1 MVRVGFGYDSHRLVK
16 GRKLILGGIEIP
28 FEKGCLGHSDGD
40 AIIHSVCDSIIGA
53 AALKDIGYHFP
64 DTSDDYKD
72 IDSRI
77 LLKKT
82 IELARQNGWYI
93 ENLDTTVCLEKPKLK
108 DYIPDMVD
116 VLAQIMEIDISQINI
131 KATTNEK
138 MGFVGR
144 DEGIAVY
151 AVCLL
156 SKLP

>member
-1 MVRVGFGYDSHRLVK
+1 MYRVGFGYDSHRLVK
-16 GRKLILGGIEIP
+16 GRKLILGGIEVP

-40 AIIHSVCDSIIGA
+40 ALIHSICDSIIGA

-82 IELARQNGWYI
+82 IELARLNGWDV

-108 DYIPDMVD
+108 DFIPTMVD

-144 DEGIAVY
+144 HEGIAVY